1 MALKIGSAQ
10 YSDMTN
16 SIDDYEVEY
25 KVTDG
30 VTDQDETEYM
40 NSNWSKQWGYFN
52 TIPDLKSAI
61 IMKAIWNVGKG
72 YETDPE
78 TKVIL
83 EHISGWGKDTF
94 EDILF
99 NMEITKRIGGD
110 AFAEII
116 RDEDTGLLINL
127 KVLDPSSIKII
138 VDRKG
143 IITRYEQ
150 VSKLPKKGEYKHEFK
165 PEDMLHLSNNRIAD
179 QIHGISDI
187 DSVEEIIKADKENFL
202 DIKKIMHHQARP
214 FILWKLK
221 TDDKTKIAELV
232 SKIDAARNLGEDM
245 FIPDDDDAIQ
255 YEVVQVNVNQMIAT
269 WRDNLRNGFY
279 RAIGMPLIV
288 FGNAGTTESGGKIE
302 YLAHEQVFEKEQK
315 SIEQQIW
322 NQLNIKIDLI
332 PPTTLLENLQNDE
345 AKDNQNALNLAPAD
359 VTAAKSGA

>member
-1 MALKIGSAQ
+1 
-10 YSDMTN
+10 
-16 SIDDYEVEY
+16 
-25 KVTDG
+25 
-30 VTDQDETEYM
+30 
-40 NSNWSKQWGYFN
+40 
-52 TIPDLKSAI
+52 
-61 IMKAIWNVGKG
+61 
-72 YETDPE
+72 
-78 TKVIL
+78 
-83 EHISGWGKDTF
+83 
-94 EDILF
+94 
-99 NMEITKRIGGD
+99 MEITKRIGGD

-150 VSKLPKKGEYKHEFK
+150 VSKLPKKGEYTHPFK
-165 PEDMLHLSNNRIAD
+165 PEEILHFSNNRIAD

-315 SIEQQIW
+315 AIEQQLW

-332 PPTTLLENLQNDE
+332 PPTTLLENLQTDE